1 MVRTSEEVVL
11 LVIAFA
17 GGLIF
22 GTRRNTGK
30 RSLQKVLAVKGSSW
44 KQCSHEYISVG
55 HYSFLHDPE
64 TFRPHAMGCGMEL
77 ACGTIDMTNDEFESR
92 PFVHRDAAGEASI
105 EVFLGR
111 REGDTGDRR
120 ALVAG

>member
-1 MVRTSEEVVL
+1 MPIPGRDFRPVLILSGAGDAFSHPERFAVTSDFVGEPA
-11 LVIAFA
+11 VI
-17 GGLIF
+17 
-22 GTRRNTGK
+22 
-30 RSLQKVLAVKGSSW
+30 
-44 KQCSHEYISVG
+44 ISVG
-55 HYSFLHDPE
+55 HYCFLPDPE

-77 ACGTIDMTNDEFESR
+77 ACGTIDMTNDEFEFR